1 MAAMSAVRR
10 RPNGLSPGLSM
21 SLMAQIRSSHL
32 SLALIVRSVQRK
44 PSTWSTGGS
53 WPQEVLAIRMRV
65 IGNILFDRVDRAFDA
80 ASPFD
85 LQCAAHLLGVDIEFA
100 TYPDPLPKISTM
112 LRWMVATDGSSD
124 SVNSCRAS
132 CHASN
137 ASRFFCQSG

>member
-21 SLMAQIRSSHL
+21 SLMAQIRSSYL
-32 SLALIVRSVQRK
+32 SLALIVRSVQPK
-44 PSTWSTGGS
+44 
-53 WPQEVLAIRMRV
+53 
-65 IGNILFDRVDRAFDA
+65 
-80 ASPFD
+80 
-85 LQCAAHLLGVDIEFA
+85 LGFDIEFA